1 MENTAKNFA
10 MQLGSLVSLYVSLSA
25 LIVLLFGIINIKFPD
40 PALDYY
46 YTFGGDA
53 SSVRFSIALLVIFFP
68 TYLILTRF
76 VNKIRRVEHG
86 TYLTLTKWLIYLS
99 LLVGGGVL
107 LGDLVLI
114 LNNFLNGDLTTRF
127 VLKAIAFFLV
137 VGTAFV
143 YYLFDA
149 KGYWQAHEKTSIKYG
164 GIVSVVVLVALISGF
179 MKIETP
185 AQVREMRIDQAQVN
199 DLQIIQNRIEE
210 FYTRNNT
217 LPASLTE
224 LYTGLVAPIASAERV
239 AYRYNVVDKTTYQ
252 LCAEFAYPTQKS
264 VHEYSMAA
272 TRKGEFYTRDFAWD
286 HGTGEKCFE
295 RKITVPDPTIM
306 RIPT

>member
-10 MQLGSLVSLYVSLSA
+10 LQLGSLVSLYISLSA
-25 LIVLLFGIINIKFPD
+25 LIVLLFGIINIQFPD

-46 YTFGGDA
+46 YSFDGD
-53 SSVRFSIALLVIFFP
+53 SSSIRFSIAFLVIFFP
-68 TYLILTRF
+68 TYLLLTRL

-86 TYLTLTKWLIYLS
+86 TYLALTKWLIYIS
-99 LLVGGGVL
+99 LLIGGGVL
-107 LGDLVLI
+107 LGDLVMI

-149 KGYWQAHEKTSIKYG
+149 RGYWQTNEKTSIKYG
-164 GIVSVVVLVALISGF
+164 VIVSTVVLIALVAGF

-185 AQVREMRIDQAQVN
+185 AQVREMRIDAAQVN

-210 FYTRNNT
+210 SYTLNSQ
-217 LPASLTE
+217 LPATLTD
-224 LYTGLVAPIASAERV
+224 LYVGIVAPTASTERM
-239 AYRYNVVDKTTYQ
+239 AYRYTVIDKTTYE
-252 LCAEFAYPTQKS
+252 LCAEFKYPSTETQN
-264 VHEYSMAA
+264 MQ
-272 TRKGEFYTRDFAWD
+272 YTIPDTKFGFTTWD

-295 RKITVPDPTIM
+295 RKIPVPDPTIM
-306 RIPT
+306 RIPA